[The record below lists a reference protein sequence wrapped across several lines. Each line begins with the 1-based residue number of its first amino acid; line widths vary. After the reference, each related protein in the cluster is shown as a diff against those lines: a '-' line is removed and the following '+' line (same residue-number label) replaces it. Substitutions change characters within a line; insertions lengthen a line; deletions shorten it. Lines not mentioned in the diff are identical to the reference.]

1 MAKYNTQK
9 YAVRN
14 TDVVQVVDALVKEI
28 NTLDNTIIIQFI
40 DIFYDENEGEHVG
53 VLIYGE

>member
-14 TDVVQVVDALVKEI
+14 TDVVAVVDALVKEI
-28 NTLDNTIIIQFI
+28 NTLDNTVIIQFI
-40 DIFYDENEGEHVG
+40 DIFYDENYGEHVG